1 VDEPIRLGVNNKAAK
16 VIRREGGIMN
26 LARALK
32 GTILTFNPVPQADNA
47 VIVVEKA
54 TGTRTSIVNWGPR
67 QKLTAIVSR
76 GLHSIWN
83 HFAYVDVIDTVEQE
97 VQELRSR
104 GCTVSA
110 DLAGIGESNTDLT
123 LFDYVFVSAEDNYN
137 LEGVKAVVHHPTF
150 IQATWLDKTV
160 TRESNPDIKF
170 TLGAG
175 DLLAA
180 TTITHLLDGNQLDLE
195 EIYDTVEIALLEEQW
210 LIS

>member
-1 VDEPIRLGVNNKAAK
+1 
-16 VIRREGGIMN
+16 
-26 LARALK
+26 
-32 GTILTFNPVPQADNA
+32 

-76 GLHSIWN
+76 GLHSVWN
-83 HFAYVDVIDTVEQE
+83 HFAYVDIIETVEQE

-104 GCTVSA
+104 GCIVSA
-110 DLAGIGESNTDLT
+110 DLAGVGKSNTDLT
-123 LFDYVFVSAEDNYN
+123 LFDYVFVSTEDKYN
-137 LEGVKAVVHHPTF
+137 LDGVRAIVHHPTS
-150 IQATWLDKTV
+150 IWATWLGQSFDK
-160 TRESNPDIKF
+160 EPNPNIKF

-180 TTITHLLDGNQLDLE
+180 MVILNLVDGDKLDLE
-195 EIYDTVEIALLEEQW
+195 YVYDMTEAALLEEQW